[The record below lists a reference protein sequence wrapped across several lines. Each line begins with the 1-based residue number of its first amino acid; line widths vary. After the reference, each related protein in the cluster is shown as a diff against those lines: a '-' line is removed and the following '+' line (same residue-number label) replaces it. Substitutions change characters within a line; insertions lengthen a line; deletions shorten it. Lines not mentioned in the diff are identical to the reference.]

1 MIMALLMDISS
12 LVSMANMAILVVLL
26 VVYARIY
33 IKTRAT
39 FTIGLAVFVSM
50 LMLHNGI
57 AVYGYFAMAPLYSD
71 ELLPYFA
78 GIHIAELA
86 GLIALLKVTVWPEGL
101 KTTKACLIDCGEQAR
116 DLVEIWKKV
125 LI

>member
-1 MIMALLMDISS
+1 MALLMDISFI
-12 LVSMANMAILVVLL
+12 VSMANMAILVALL
-26 VVYARIY
+26 AVYSRIY
-33 IKTRAT
+33 SKTRAT
-39 FTIGLAVFVSM
+39 FTIGLAVFASM

-86 GLIALLKVTVWPEGL
+86 GLIALLKVTVWPEGV
-101 KTTKACLIDCGEQAR
+101 KTTTKAAS
-116 DLVEIWKKV
+116 
-125 LI
+125 